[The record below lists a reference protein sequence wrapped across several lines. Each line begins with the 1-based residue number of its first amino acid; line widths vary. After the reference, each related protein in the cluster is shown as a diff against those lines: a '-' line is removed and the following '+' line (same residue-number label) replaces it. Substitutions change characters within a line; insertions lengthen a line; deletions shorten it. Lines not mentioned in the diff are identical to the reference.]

1 MSKHS
6 FHDAHGEMA
15 NYSASRPQEASL
27 ASLARIS
34 APPPMAGG
42 VETFRRTF
50 GDSKPPDISR
60 KVSACAACRKQK
72 MLLES
77 DEVWKDRLG
86 LKMQR
91 MEAAMKMLAEK
102 LAMPELLLFVE
113 DENGDPI
120 DQETTGDDRG
130 GINAPINFVNIGN
143 KSKNGLAAK
152 SPDITPASVPA
163 SCLPEIAEQSSTGI
177 LTADTGTEMD
187 LVTRGIVSI
196 READDLFN
204 MYHDQLDHYVY
215 RIIPNHSTLAS
226 VRKGSPLLT
235 AAICTV
241 SSLHHRS
248 LRPLFN
254 CCYKE
259 FVRLCAI
266 NAFSRKNALDDIRAL
281 CIGAFWLDEISWILV
296 GMAVRIAAEKQ
307 LHRAFMHIT
316 DDDPTYYLQ
325 ARLYYLVYVCDH
337 HFSIPYGRTPMTGE
351 YEAIHATSSLLGFAD
366 ATEDDARLISQVDLW
381 STASHIFST
390 FGTNISLPIPT
401 NTISQLRRFN
411 ITLDTWRA
419 DWNERFVHNNH
430 VGNYPRKGVG
440 LHYHFL
446 KLYLCSHAFRGV
458 RKAPNTLQALSPELR
473 EIAEMAVAS
482 ATYILRTV
490 NADVEWQGYLNGLP
504 LYFDTMIAFAAVF
517 LIKTATEYSG
527 TVKVDTAEL
536 LALVEKNMLVLQ
548 EVGRGMSEN
557 HLVARIGEAIKLL
570 IERLKTAGEMSLGED
585 RALNGG
591 AGDTA
596 VQALYMQDCAMADEF
611 DWVNGT
617 FTGSA
622 LQGYDLL
629 SPHNM
634 PSGFEDWTFGVGD
647 QGSGVPR

>member
-1 MSKHS
+1 
-6 FHDAHGEMA
+6 
-15 NYSASRPQEASL
+15 
-27 ASLARIS
+27 
-34 APPPMAGG
+34 
-42 VETFRRTF
+42 
-50 GDSKPPDISR
+50 
-60 KVSACAACRKQK
+60 
-72 MLLES
+72 
-77 DEVWKDRLG
+77 
-86 LKMQR
+86 
-91 MEAAMKMLAEK
+91 MKMLAEK

-120 DQETTGDDRG
+120 DQETAGDDRG
-130 GINAPINFVNIGN
+130 EINASINFASIGN
-143 KSKNGLAAK
+143 GSRNGLAAK

-163 SCLPEIAEQSSTGI
+163 SCLPEITEQSSTGI

-187 LVTRGIVSI
+187 LVDRGMVSI
-196 READDLFN
+196 QEADDLFN

-215 RIIPNHSTLAS
+215 RIIPNHSSLAS

-241 SSLHHRS
+241 
-248 LRPLFN
+248 
-254 CCYKE
+254 K
-259 FVRLCAI
+259 FVRLCTI
-266 NAFSRKNALDDIRAL
+266 NAFSRRNTLDDIRAL

-296 GMAVRIAAEKQ
+296 GIAVRIAAEKQ

-351 YEAIHATSSLLGFAD
+351 YEAIRATSSLLGYAD

-381 STASHIFST
+381 STASHIFSI

-401 NTISQLRRFN
+401 NTIGQLRRFN

-458 RKAPNTLQALSPELR
+458 LKAPNALQALSPELR

-517 LIKTATEYSG
+517 LIKTATEYNG
-527 TVKVDTAEL
+527 ALKVDTAEL
-536 LALVEKNMLVLQ
+536 LALVEENMLVLQ
-548 EVGRGMSEN
+548 EVGRGMSGN
-557 HLVARIGEAIKLL
+557 HLLTRIGEAIKLL
-570 IERLKTAGEMSLGED
+570 IKRCKTAGEPSLGED
-585 RALNGG
+585 RAPDGG

-617 FTGSA
+617 FAGSA

-634 PSGFEDWTFGVGD
+634 PSGFENWTFGVED
-647 QGSGVPR
+647 QGGEVPR